1 MCSRGCNSTECRKPS
16 WSPRRTQLTR
26 DRVRIQ
32 NQLESLLEETR
43 IKLSSV
49 VTDLLGISELRILTA
64 LGQGET
70 DPAKL
75 AAMGDARLR
84 CGPAEL
90 ADALTGSVSEIHRR
104 LLQQHLAHLA
114 LIDAQMEELSLLAA
128 DAMRQHSE
136 AMIRLVRSPGIRVL
150 VAQQIVAEAGPQASA
165 FPSAAQFSSWIGVCP
180 GREESA
186 GENHGSHCAKGNA
199 YLRPVL
205 CQAAQAAVRT
215 KNSFFQQKFQRLL
228 PRLGYAKAIWAMAR
242 HLSVVIWKILHDGAQ
257 YEERGL
263 PTTPQAAKR
272 RVQRLAKQL
281 RALGYSIEL
290 KPLSPKAVLA

>member
-1 MCSRGCNSTECRKPS
+1 MHDSIAGIDLHKRVLMVVVGSVSGAAADDGSQPREPIRFVKRRFGTTTPELLHLIAWLQQQGVQQAVMESTAQYWKPV
-16 WSPRRTQLTR
+16 WLTLGFVPDAAQRQMRTVTRRRTQLTR

-49 VTDLLGISELRILTA
+49 VTDLLGTSGLRILTA

-75 AAMGDARLR
+75 AAMGDARLQ

-128 DAMRQHSE
+128 DAMRQHSD
-136 AMIRLVRSPGIRVL
+136 AVIRLVKIPGIRVL
-150 VAQQIVAEAGPQASA
+150 SAQQIVAEAGPQASSVPGLA
-165 FPSAAQFSSWIGVCP
+165 YARAGKKAPGKTTAATGPKATPICGVC
-180 GREESA
+180 S
-186 GENHGSHCAKGNA
+186 
-199 YLRPVL
+199 
-205 CQAAQAAVRT
+205 VRRRRRR
-215 KNSFFQQKFQRLL
+215 SG
-228 PRLGYAKAIWAMAR
+228 PRTAF
-242 HLSVVIWKILHDGAQ
+242 SN
-257 YEERGL
+257 
-263 PTTPQAAKR
+263 
-272 RVQRLAKQL
+272 
-281 RALGYSIEL
+281 
-290 KPLSPKAVLA
+290 